1 MLRPGARRT
10 IVAMPDVHAD
20 PAVPVPPLLPHL
32 VPQPLTA
39 AAFGAFGHVL
49 EAPAQAAGDAVNAGT
64 ARRLELVPSLDLA
77 RDQGRG
83 VLALYRAEARVL
95 PMVVDT
101 LERHRLGDQ
110 VFAPWGGA
118 VRFVV
123 VVAPSL
129 ADGRPGVPVAF
140 HTDGRQGVRLAAGT
154 WHHPLIALEAGDFL
168 VIERRAAA
176 VDCDLEAAGP
186 ALLVAPGG

>member
-1 MLRPGARRT
+1 MLRRGARRT
-10 IVAMPDVHAD
+10 IVGMPDIDADHA
-20 PAVPVPPLLPHL
+20 APLHHRLPHL
-32 VPQPLTA
+32 IPEPLTA
-39 AAFGAFGHVL
+39 AAFGPFGHVL
-49 EAPAQAAGDAVNAGT
+49 EAPVQAAGDAVNAGT
-64 ARRLELVPSLDLA
+64 ARRLELVPALDLA

-83 VLALYRAEARVL
+83 VLALYRAAARVL

-110 VFAPWGGA
+110 VFVPWGGT

-129 ADGRPGVPVAF
+129 ADGRPGAPVAF

-168 VIERRAAA
+168 VIERRGAA
-176 VDCDLEAAGP
+176 VDCDVEPAGP
-186 ALLVAPGG
+186 VLLRAPAG